1 MPLSSLFLSKRERRL
16 WLCAL
21 AVVVAIYATL
31 GLAPALA
38 EELRERGLTEGA
50 FALGMLLVG
59 AAIVANGLNARP
71 RGRGIEIAVIV
82 GIAAAYL
89 LMFTR
94 MALPEERTHLIEYG
108 VVSLLIYEA
117 LSERAGVGGRI
128 SGWAL
133 PALAASSAAALG
145 LLDEGIQALLPN
157 RVFDW
162 RDVLFNALA
171 GAMASGSIA
180 ALAWAR
186 RRRA

>member
-1 MPLSSLFLSKRERRL
+1 MAHSPLFLSKRERRL

-38 EELRERGLTEGA
+38 GELRERGLAEGA

-71 RGRGIEIAVIV
+71 RGIEIAVIV

-89 LMFTR
+89 LMCAR

-108 VVSLLIYEA
+108 VVSLLVYEA
-117 LSERAGVGGRI
+117 LSERARTGGAHIDLGAARAGGVNRGGAGAVGR
-128 SGWAL
+128 GH
-133 PALAASSAAALG
+133 PSAAAQPRL
-145 LLDEGIQALLPN
+145 
-157 RVFDW
+157 
-162 RDVLFNALA
+162 
-171 GAMASGSIA
+171 
-180 ALAWAR
+180 
-186 RRRA
+186 

>member
-1 MPLSSLFLSKRERRL
+1 MALSSIFLSKRERRL

-21 AVVVAIYATL
+21 AAVAAIYATL

-38 EELRERGLTEGA
+38 AELRERGLTEGA

-71 RGRGIEIAVIV
+71 RGIEIAVIV

-117 LSERAGVGGRI
+117 LSERARVGGRI

-133 PALAASSAAALG
+133 PALAASGAAALG

-171 GAMASGSIA
+171 SAMAASASA

-186 RRRA
+186 RRKK

>member
-1 MPLSSLFLSKRERRL
+1 MAHSPLFLSKRERRL
-16 WLCAL
+16 WICAV

-38 EELRERGLTEGA
+38 GELRERGLAEGA

-59 AAIVANGLNARP
+59 MAIVANGLNARP
-71 RGRGIEIAVIV
+71 RGIEIAVIV

-89 LMFTR
+89 LMRAR

-108 VVSLLIYEA
+108 VASLLIYEA
-117 LSERAGVGGRI
+117 LSERARVGGRV

-133 PALAASSAAALG
+133 PALAASCAAALG
-145 LLDEGIQALLPN
+145 FLDEGIQALLPN

-171 GAMASGSIA
+171 GWMAAIASA